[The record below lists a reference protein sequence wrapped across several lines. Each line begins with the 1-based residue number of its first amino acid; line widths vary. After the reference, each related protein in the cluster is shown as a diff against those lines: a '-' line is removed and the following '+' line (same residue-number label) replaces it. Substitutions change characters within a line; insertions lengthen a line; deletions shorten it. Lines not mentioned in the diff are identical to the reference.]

1 MVPTTAVLGFAR
13 RLTAAGAVL
22 VAIGGSVALAAPAT
36 ANAATSLA
44 RACTVTAGKTS
55 NLALGGNGAHPTGG
69 TVFTKKAGSSCA
81 DLNLTAVGATDS
93 YEGWL
98 LNSKTGVW
106 SHCSRGFIKINKGSG
121 FDVVL
126 CSGVLAGTQMAV
138 VQESNT
144 QRSITAEY

>member
-1 MVPTTAVLGFAR
+1 MAR
-13 RLTAAGAVL
+13 RLSATGAVL
-22 VAIGGSVALAAPAT
+22 AIVGGSVALAAPAA
-36 ANAATSLA
+36 ANAATSLP

-55 NLALGGNGAHPTGG
+55 NLALSGNGVHPTGG
-69 TVFTKKAGSSCA
+69 TIFTKKAGSSCA

-98 LNSKTGVW
+98 FNSHTDKW
-106 SHCSRGFIKINKGSG
+106 SACSRGFVRINKGSG

-138 VQESNT
+138 VQESAT